1 MSDNKLAAPA
11 ETQTEDDADLDI
23 PELPADFFQNGVVGK
38 YYEDYR
44 NEDYRKTHMIRLE
57 PDVAE
62 QFADEAAVNEALRL
76 VIQLRRLVVSG
87 EHKQSA

>member
-38 YYEDYR
+38 YY
-44 NEDYRKTHMIRLE
+44 EDYRKTHMIRLE